1 MATGDTFFRKAVRA
15 QLRGDLARAGELYRR
30 ALEVHPQ
37 RADIWAN
44 FALLVAQSGEL
55 DDAFEAIQR
64 ARSLAPDDAGVRER
78 FAAVLSRA
86 GRCAEAVEVW
96 RALLAEDPRNTRTLC
111 ALCGDL
117 SAIGLHGDVIEL
129 IDDAQAGG
137 IADARC
143 KLQRAFAYLMT
154 GDYAKGFADFE
165 FRLEAGHGALP
176 KAMPVQRWAGEP
188 LAGKRLLIYPDQGL
202 GDDLSMARFLPE
214 LIRADAS
221 VTLLARPPLR
231 RLFGSFD
238 PRLAVAASV
247 EDARCFDFTVAA
259 GSLPHCLGVAETG
272 PPPPAKLNVPAE
284 ARPAFETVAMRYSK
298 KLRIGFCWTGNL
310 TWPANYRRSV
320 SPDMFRPLSAFDGVQ
335 LFSLYKGDDQ
345 KALARTG
352 MLEHVV
358 DLGSQFDDLADTAAA
373 IEVMDLVITTDTVI
387 PHLAATLDTPVWL
400 LLSYESFWM
409 YGQFSERAPWY
420 PSLTLFRQ
428 HSSGDWQGVMQRVT
442 DALSELLHGA
452 GPRGPSVIPMP

>member
-1 MATGDTFFRKAVRA
+1 MATGDTFFRKAVRS
-15 QLRGDLARAGELYRR
+15 QLRGDLDRAGDLYRR
-30 ALEVHPQ
+30 ALEVHPH

-44 FALLVAQSGEL
+44 FALFLAQAGGL
-55 DDAFEAIQR
+55 DDAFDAIQR
-64 ARSLAPDDAGVRER
+64 ARRLAPDDPGVRER

-86 GRCAEAVEVW
+86 GRYAEAIEVW
-96 RALLAEDPRNTRTLC
+96 RSLVAEDARNTRTLC

-117 SAIGLHGDVIEL
+117 SAVGLHGDVIDL
-129 IDDAQAGG
+129 IDDAEAHGV
-137 IADARC
+137 ADARC

-154 GDYAKGFADFE
+154 GDYANGFADFE

-202 GDDLSMARFLPE
+202 GDDLSMARFLPD
-214 LIRADAS
+214 LFRADAS
-221 VTLLARPPLR
+221 VTLLARPPLS
-231 RLFGSFD
+231 RLFASLD
-238 PRLAVAASV
+238 PRLAVTASV
-247 EDARCFDFTVAA
+247 EDARCFDFSVAA
-259 GSLPHCLGVAETG
+259 GSLPYCTGVAKAG
-272 PPPPAKLNVPAE
+272 PPPPVKLTVPPE
-284 ARPAFETVAMRYSK
+284 ARAAFDSIAERYAE

-310 TWPANYRRSV
+310 TWPANYRRRV
-320 SPDMFRPLSAFDGVQ
+320 SPDAFRPLSELDGVQ

-345 KALARTG
+345 KALTQTG

-387 PHLAATLDTPVWL
+387 PHLAATLNTPVWL

-420 PSLTLFRQ
+420 PSFTLFRQ
-428 HSSGDWQGVMQRVT
+428 RSPGDWQDVMRRVT
-442 DALSELLHGA
+442 DALSRLLHGA
-452 GPRGPSVIPMP
+452 GT